1 MTNNRPMNGPRAE
14 EEPKRSFWNTPAG
27 FVLCVFLVIAG
38 ALIWMEHRAHIL
50 GAWPLLLPLVICV
63 GMHFFMHRGHGG
75 HHGSGDD
82 RDER

>member
-1 MTNNRPMNGPRAE
+1 MTNDHPMNGPRAE

-38 ALIWMEHRAHIL
+38 ALVWMEHRAHIL

-75 HHGSGDD
+75 HHGSGGD